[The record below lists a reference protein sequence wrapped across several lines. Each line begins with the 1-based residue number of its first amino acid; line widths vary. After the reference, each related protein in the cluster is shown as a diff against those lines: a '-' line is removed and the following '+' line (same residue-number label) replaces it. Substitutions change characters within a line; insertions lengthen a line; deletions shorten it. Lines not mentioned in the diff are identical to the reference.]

1 MPVYPPVP
9 VTGRSLFSSSAA
21 MTFQRPTIFSLS
33 IDVTRRLYTVTL
45 GSLVSSP
52 LSWISSASFF
62 GFGGLT
68 RTESRAPTV
77 LVPASLASGSKWP
90 LSWRMRLVT
99 CKECQYIECISRCS
113 FSGRKKKTNSKQ
125 QHNNQKKH
133 LFPRRIPRVNK
144 HTNHTNVQQL
154 MRSLSGLGVGNLD
167 EPS

>member
-9 VTGRSLFSSSAA
+9 VTGKTHNTNTA
-21 MTFQRPTIFSLS
+21 TKTNQQPTNNTLS

-62 GFGGLT
+62 GFGGLP

-99 CKECQYIECISRCS
+99 CKECQYICLLY
-113 FSGRKKKTNSKQ
+113 T
-125 QHNNQKKH
+125 
-133 LFPRRIPRVNK
+133 
-144 HTNHTNVQQL
+144 T
-154 MRSLSGLGVGNLD
+154 D
-167 EPS
+167 AA